1 MKQKT
6 IKKEWKKEGKSVSLS
21 VLKKAELQS
30 IYGGAS
36 YEWKYVDGV
45 YQLVRVS

>member
-6 IKKEWKKEGKSVSLS
+6 IKKEGKKEGKSVSLS

-30 IYGGAS
+30 IYGGVS
-36 YEWKYVDGV
+36 YELVYVNGV
-45 YQLVRVS
+45 YQFVRVS